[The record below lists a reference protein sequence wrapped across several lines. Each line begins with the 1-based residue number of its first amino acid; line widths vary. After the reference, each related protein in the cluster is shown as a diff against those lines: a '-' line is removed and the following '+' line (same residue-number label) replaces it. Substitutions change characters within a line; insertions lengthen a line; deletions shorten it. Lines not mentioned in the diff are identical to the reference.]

1 MRKSFFRKIKFI
13 IYRRRE
19 LKKNKILCPNSA
31 PAHGPCLYCDA
42 LWPPVF
48 RKSCGIL
55 ELAQAQC
62 PERVKEGI

>member
-31 PAHGPCLYCDA
+31 PAHGPCLYRDA
-42 LWPPVF
+42 LWPPV
-48 RKSCGIL
+48 
-55 ELAQAQC
+55 
-62 PERVKEGI
+62 